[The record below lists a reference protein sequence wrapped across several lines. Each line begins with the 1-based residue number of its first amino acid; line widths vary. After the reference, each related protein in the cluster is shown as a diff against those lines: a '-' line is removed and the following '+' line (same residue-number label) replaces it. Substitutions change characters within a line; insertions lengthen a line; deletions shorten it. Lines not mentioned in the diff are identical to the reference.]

1 MSPAVAP
8 RATSLQMVGRDPEL
22 AALSEFVAGLRE
34 REPGVA
40 LVCGRA
46 GMGKTRL
53 ISEAARQWRGPAQV
67 LVGGCVPQAPPYT
80 PLVAALRPALPPAA
94 PMARMLV
101 AGQAATRTE
110 LFDALGAS
118 LADLARRSP
127 LVLVIED
134 LHWSERAT
142 RDALAY
148 LVTQAD
154 VGRWGLVATLRYEG
168 PITQAELAKFTDVLE
183 RRPVLRVTLEPLD
196 PGQVAD
202 QVAGITG
209 TVPSAEAAAAIHR
222 RSGGI
227 PLLVEEIVAAGD
239 QGVPDHLRGLFLA
252 RLREHGP
259 EVAEILQVLAVAET
273 CDELVVAE
281 VLGWDAAA
289 MASAVRRCVDADL
302 VTVDPA
308 GYRFRHDLL
317 REAVYDAVPP
327 GRRRE
332 LHGLVAAVLARRH
345 EVDPAALAGHWQRA
359 GVPDHAAPAHL
370 AAAEQAERL
379 HAPAAVH
386 QHLERVLEAWP
397 TLSRASHAA
406 CGPRDE
412 LLRRTALA
420 AERSGAFAR
429 AASLTEERL
438 ALATG
443 GPAEQALRWER
454 LARYRWEGGDGPGSR
469 AAYRE
474 AVRMLPPDAPTG
486 TRAKVVSGL
495 AWHLAATFDY
505 TAARAASDQAMA
517 ACNWVEDATIRWQVY
532 LAWGMARL
540 GTDDG
545 HRALE
550 ESCRLATALGAGDEI
565 AITRMWLNASLQRL
579 GVTNG
584 REDNLRVALRA
595 ASADGLGRSMEAA
608 LRYMLAELLLETGR
622 WDEADEA
629 IAHNLRLRVAGIPAY
644 FTRGY
649 QARLAAWRGDRV
661 GLAQAVE
668 RTRAL
673 AQLAPQQ
680 PLPLAVALAAQA
692 EALLWGGEVERGAT
706 VAQEAV
712 DLAGVDP
719 HVSAESLAVLCRAEA
734 DRAERAARQGRGA
747 GAEAASRL
755 GALVAASDVC
765 GHPRRHALACT
776 STAELSRAAGER
788 SAGPWRAAAEAWAEA
803 GDAYQEAWA
812 RWRLAWALVADRSG
826 RSEAAAHLAWAYHVA
841 RRLGAEPLLAA
852 VRQRARRA
860 RLPLPERPAGGS
872 ADTFTASALT
882 ARELEVLPL
891 LAAGRTNA
899 EIAKALFISSR
910 TVGVHVSHIL
920 HKLGAARRIE
930 AADVAR
936 RAGLLR
942 E

>member
-1 MSPAVAP
+1 
-8 RATSLQMVGRDPEL
+8 MVGRDPEL
-22 AALSEFVAGLRE
+22 RALDELVAGLSE

-40 LVCGRA
+40 LVYGRA

-53 ISEAARQWRGPAQV
+53 ISEAARRWRGAARV
-67 LVGGCVPQAPPYT
+67 LVGGCVPEGPPYT

-94 PMARMLV
+94 PVARMLV
-101 AGQAATRTE
+101 AGQAATRSE

-118 LADLARRSP
+118 LAGLARRSP

-134 LHWSERAT
+134 LHWSDRAT

-154 VGRWGLVATLRYEG
+154 VGRWGLVATVRYEG
-168 PITQAELAKFTDVLE
+168 PITPTDLAAFTDVLE

-196 PGQVAD
+196 PAQVAD

-209 TVPSAEAAAAIHR
+209 TAPSAEVAAVIHR

-227 PLLVEEIVAAGD
+227 PLLVEEVVAAGD
-239 QGVPDHLRGLFLA
+239 QGVPEHLRGLFLA

-259 EVAEILQVLAVAET
+259 EVAEALQVFAVAET

-281 VLGWDAAA
+281 VLGWDVAGV
-289 MASAVRRCVDADL
+289 ASAIRRCVDADL
-302 VTVDPA
+302 VTADPA
-308 GYRFRHDLL
+308 GYRFRHDML
-317 REAVYDAVPP
+317 REAVYDAVAP

-345 EVDPAALAGHWQRA
+345 EVDPAALASHWQRA
-359 GVPDHAAPAHL
+359 GVPERAAPAHL
-370 AAAEQAERL
+370 AAAEWAERL

-386 QHLERVLEAWP
+386 HHLERVLEAWP
-397 TLSRASHAA
+397 TLSPAAHTA
-406 CGPRDE
+406 CGPLDE

-438 ALATG
+438 ALAGG

-454 LARYRWEGGDGPGSR
+454 LARYRWESGDGPGSR
-469 AAYRE
+469 AAYEE
-474 AVRMLPPDAPTG
+474 AVRILPPDAPAG

-495 AWHLAATFDY
+495 AWHLAVTFDY
-505 TAARAASDQAMA
+505 AAAQAASDQGMA
-517 ACNWVEDATIRWQVY
+517 ACDGVQDAAIRWQVY
-532 LAWGMARL
+532 LGWGIARL
-540 GTDDG
+540 GTEQG

-550 ESCRLATALGAGDEI
+550 ESCRLATAVGAGDEI
-565 AITRMWLNASLQRL
+565 AITRMWLYLSHQRL
-579 GVTNG
+579 GVAGG
-584 REDNLRVALRA
+584 REDNLRAALRA

-629 IAHNLRLRVAGIPAY
+629 IGHNLRLRVAGMPAY
-644 FTRGY
+644 FTWGY
-649 QARLAAWRGDRV
+649 QARLAAWRGDGA

-668 RTRAL
+668 RTQAL
-673 AQLAPQQ
+673 AELAPQQ

-692 EALLWGGEVERGAT
+692 EALLWAGEVDRGAT
-706 VAQEAV
+706 AAQEAT

-719 HVSAESLAVLCRAEA
+719 GVSAESLAVLCRAEA
-734 DRAERAARQGRGA
+734 DRAERAARQGRDA
-747 GAEAASRL
+747 GAEAGARL
-755 GALVAASDVC
+755 AALVAASDVA

-776 STAELSRAAGER
+776 SRAELGRAAGER
-788 SAGPWRAAAEAWAEA
+788 SAGPWRTAAEAWAQA

-826 RSEAAAHLAWAYHVA
+826 RSEAAVHLAWAHHVA

-860 RLPLPERPAGGS
+860 RLSLPDRPGGGPT
-872 ADTFTASALT
+872 DTFTASALT

-899 EIAKALFISSR
+899 EIAKALFISPR

-930 AADVAR
+930 AADLAR
-936 RAGLLR
+936 RAGLLG